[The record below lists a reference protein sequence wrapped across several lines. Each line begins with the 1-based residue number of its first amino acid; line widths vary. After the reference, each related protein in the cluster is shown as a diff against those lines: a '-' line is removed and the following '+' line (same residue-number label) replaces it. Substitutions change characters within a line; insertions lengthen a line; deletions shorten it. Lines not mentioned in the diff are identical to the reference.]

1 MKIARTS
8 TTLGFLAVAAIASPS
23 VLADDTGWYGG
34 ISVGQSRATID
45 DAGIAGA
52 LLGGG
57 IATTAI
63 ADDNR
68 DSGGKLFGGYQFNRN
83 VALEGGYFDLGRFGF
98 VANTIPAGTLTGNIR
113 LSGLNLDL
121 VGTLPITAKF
131 SAFARLG
138 MNYADARD
146 TFSATG
152 LLGVAHPNPSKR
164 ATNYK
169 YGLGLQYAFNDS
181 LALRAEAE
189 RYRINDA
196 VGEKGDVNLVS
207 LGLIYRFGGKSPGP
221 APRAATPAY
230 VAAAP
235 AIRSE

>member
-8 TTLGFLAVAAIASPS
+8 TTLGFMALAAIASPW
-23 VLADDTGWYGG
+23 VMADDTGWYGG

-45 DAGIAGA
+45 DARIASG

-57 IATTAI
+57 IATTSI

-68 DSGGKLFGGYQFNRN
+68 DTGGKLFGGYQFNRN

-121 VGTLPITAKF
+121 VGTLPITGKF
-131 SAFARLG
+131 SAFGRVG

-146 TFSATG
+146 TFTAAGG
-152 LLGVAHPNPSKR
+152 LLGVANPNLSKR
-164 ATNYK
+164 TTNYK
-169 YGLGLQYAFNDS
+169 YGLGLQYAVNDS

-196 VGEKGDVNLVS
+196 VGDKGDINLVS
-207 LGLIYRFGGKSPGP
+207 LGLIYRFGGKSPDP
-221 APRAATPAY
+221 AL
-230 VAAAP
+230 
-235 AIRSE
+235 AIRSK